1 MSELTAFT
9 IAAARDGL
17 KQKKFSA
24 AELADAHLAAM
35 EKARSLNAY
44 VLETP
49 ERALAMAKA
58 SDARL
63 AKGDAGPLE
72 GVPLAIK
79 DLFCTEGVRTTAC
92 SKILGDFTPT
102 YESTVSAN
110 LWRDGALMLGKLN
123 MDEFA
128 MGSSNETSCYGPV
141 INPWKGRRSASR
153 ISSARKACAPRR
165 APACWASSNRPMRA
179 PSAATSSAMAR

>member
-1 MSELTAFT
+1 MTELTALT

-58 SDARL
+58 SDARI

-72 GVPLAIK
+72 GIPLGIK
-79 DLFCTEGVRTTAC
+79 DLFATEGVRTTAC
-92 SKILGDFTPT
+92 SKILGDFQPT
-102 YESTVSAN
+102 YESTV
-110 LWRDGALMLGKLN
+110 
-123 MDEFA
+123 
-128 MGSSNETSCYGPV
+128 
-141 INPWKGRRSASR
+141 
-153 ISSARKACAPRR
+153 
-165 APACWASSNRPMRA
+165 
-179 PSAATSSAMAR
+179 

>member
-1 MSELTAFT
+1 MTELTALT

-24 AELADAHLAAM
+24 GELADAHLAAM

-58 SDARL
+58 ADARI
-63 AKGDAGPLE
+63 AAGKAGPPE
-72 GVPLAIK
+72 GIPLAVK
-79 DLFCTEGVRTTAC
+79 ALFCTGGVRPTAC
-92 SKILGDFTPT
+92 SKILETFEPT

-110 LWRDGALMLGKLN
+110 LWRDGAVMLG
-123 MDEFA
+123 
-128 MGSSNETSCYGPV
+128 
-141 INPWKGRRSASR
+141 
-153 ISSARKACAPRR
+153 
-165 APACWASSNRPMRA
+165 
-179 PSAATSSAMAR
+179 